1 MEQAV
6 NVTTALDNV
15 VWHAASERQS
25 GLARREGDAVRFD
38 PEVSPFAAVAD
49 LHDGGAW
56 ADLARLV
63 GPGKGTVLFAP
74 SINAR
79 AIDVPTG
86 WSKDATIPC
95 LQMVADGATVTAPG
109 VDLVE
114 LGPQDVDDMLEL
126 VDQTR
131 PGPFSRRTIELGTY
145 LGLREDG
152 RLVAMAGERFKV
164 AGYTEISAVCTAPTH
179 HRRGLG
185 VATVMAVLERIRRRG
200 EEAFLHVVTD
210 NTSAIAL
217 YRKLG
222 FTVRTEAEAVIVR
235 NVGPDTSEA

>member
-1 MEQAV
+1 MATAV
-6 NVTTALDNV
+6 LDNV

-25 GLARREGDAVRFD
+25 SLAQREGDAVRFD
-38 PEVSPFAAVAD
+38 PDVSPFAAVAD
-49 LHDGGAW
+49 LADGDAW

-63 GPGKGTVLFAP
+63 GAGRGTVLFAP
-74 SINAR
+74 SV
-79 AIDVPTG
+79 DVPEG

-95 LQMVADGATVTAPG
+95 LQMVADGAVVTASRSEPT

-126 VDQTR
+126 VEQTR
-131 PGPFSRRTIELGTY
+131 PGPFSRRTIELGAY
-145 LGLREDG
+145 LGLREEG

-164 AGYTEISAVCTAPTH
+164 PGYTEISAVCTAPSH
-179 HRRGLG
+179 QGRGLG
-185 VATVMAVLERIRRRG
+185 VATVIAVLERIRARG

-222 FTVRTEAEAVIVR
+222 FSVRTHAEAVIIR
-235 NVGPDTSEA
+235 NVQPDTREG